1 MYLLKVI
8 AYAGNYV
15 IFKDLI
21 QTVGLLYKFFCMF
34 WRYKKRALKMKKRR
48 KKLPPTINLK
58 KKSRKSTNKNIWP

>member
-34 WRYKKRALKMKKRR
+34 WRYKKRALKMKRRR
-48 KKLPPTINLK
+48 KKL
-58 KKSRKSTNKNIWP
+58 